1 MIHAVKIGLVKSM
14 KEVSMYS
21 LSGEYIKTFPS
32 LSDAEKETGVKVTNI
47 IANCKGKVRQSG
59 NYQ

>member
-1 MIHAVKIGLVKSM
+1 M

-21 LSGEYIKTFPS
+21 LLGEYIKTFPS